1 MDRFWLTRLALVKA
15 ALEGNGF
22 SAHIAEDGDAACRLV
37 EDLILPAAAPAS
49 MSWGGSTTMVSLG
62 LYDRLRTRQDVH
74 IIDTFDKTASRE
86 EILERRRHALLVD
99 LFITG
104 SNAVTEDG
112 SLVNLDM
119 IGNRVA
125 ALAYGPRRVI
135 VLAGRNKIVS
145 GLSQAME
152 RIKTIA
158 APANTMRLDKK
169 TPCAITGRCQD
180 CKSQDRICNVWTI
193 TEKSFP
199 KGRIAV
205 VLINQELGF

>member
-1 MDRFWLTRLALVKA
+1 MDRFWFTRLALVKA

-22 SAHIAEDGDAACRLV
+22 IAHIAEDGDAACRLM

-49 MSWGGSTTMVSLG
+49 MSWGGSTTVVSLG
-62 LYDRLRTRQDVH
+62 LYNRLKDRQDVQ

-125 ALAYGPRRVI
+125 ALAYGPRQVV
-135 VLAGRNKIVS
+135 VLVGRNKIVS

-169 TPCAITGRCQD
+169 TPCAVTGRCQD
-180 CKSQDRICNVWTI
+180 CKSQDRICHVWTI

-199 KGRIAV
+199 KGRITV